1 MTETKSTLL
10 LVGSPRGET
19 STSASLGTYL
29 LKLLEESGFD
39 TAKGFIHRLVNRN
52 EKIEELLSLVNN
64 ADLIILSFPLYVDSL
79 PAPVIKAMEL
89 IRDNRNEKQKQ
100 NQDFIAI
107 SNCGFPESSQI
118 EVALEICK
126 NFAEEVNFNWRGGL
140 ALGGGGAVNGRSL
153 EERGGMLRNVIKG
166 LEITAEHLR
175 KGEDV
180 PNEAIALVSKSIIP
194 SGMYKMMGNLG
205 WRIQARRYGVLKR
218 MKDKPDLN

>member
-19 STSASLGTYL
+19 STSASLGAYL

-52 EKIEELLSLVNN
+52 EKIEELLSMVNN

-89 IRDNRNEKQKQ
+89 IRDNRNEKQRQ

-140 ALGGGGAVNGRSL
+140 AIGGGGAVNGRPL

-166 LEITAEHLR
+166 LQITAEYLS
-175 KGEDV
+175 KGEDI
-180 PNEAIALVSKSIIP
+180 PNEAIELVSKGFIP
-194 SGMYKMMGNLG
+194 SAMYKMMGNLG
-205 WRIQARRYGVLKR
+205 WRIQARRYGALKR
-218 MKDKPDLN
+218 MKDQPDLN